1 MEIELHKIVDVS
13 KCYEILR
20 SVRWDGGLMCPHCSS
35 GSVVKNGVD
44 VKNKEVQHYKCKD
57 CGRYFDDLTNTIFM
71 GSHYGIDAYYS

>member
-35 GSVVKNGVD
+35 GSVVKN
-44 VKNKEVQHYKCKD
+44 
-57 CGRYFDDLTNTIFM
+57 
-71 GSHYGIDAYYS
+71 